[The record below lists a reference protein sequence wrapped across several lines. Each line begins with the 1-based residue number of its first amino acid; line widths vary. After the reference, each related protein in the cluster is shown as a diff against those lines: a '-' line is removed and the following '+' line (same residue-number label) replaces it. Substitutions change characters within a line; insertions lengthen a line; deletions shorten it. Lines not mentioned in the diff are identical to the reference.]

1 MLCSTR
7 GILFHRINYSE
18 SSVIAKI
25 YTEKFGLRTY
35 LVRGAKK
42 PKSGKQRYLQPLA
55 LLDLEV
61 YEKEKSEIQ
70 NIKEIRFEKIYKSLT
85 TDIVK
90 SSLLLF
96 INELLYK
103 AIREEES
110 NRELF
115 QFIRNG
121 LILLDESETYLN
133 FHLSFAIQL
142 TKFLGFYP
150 KNNYSGNRTFFHL
163 EEGEFQPK
171 STTDELQ
178 LNPRLGR
185 DLSEIL
191 KVPLEDHAT
200 LQLSNQQRISL
211 LAAMI
216 RFYELHLPGFRNI
229 KSHQILREV
238 LS

>member
-1 MLCSTR
+1 MLFSTR
-7 GILFHRINYSE
+7 GILFHKINYSE

-25 YTEKFGLRTY
+25 YTENFGLRTY
-35 LVRGAKK
+35 LIRGAKK
-42 PKSGKQRYLQPLA
+42 PKYGKQRYLQPLA

-61 YEKEKSEIQ
+61 YEKEKSDIQ
-70 NIKEIRFEKIYKSLT
+70 NIKEIRFEKIYNSLT
-85 TDIVK
+85 SDIVK

-103 AIREEES
+103 AIREEEP
-110 NRELF
+110 NPGLF
-115 QFIRNG
+115 QFIRDG
-121 LILLDESETYLN
+121 LILLDESEVYLN
-133 FHLSFAIQL
+133 FHLYFTTQL
-142 TKFLGFYP
+142 TKFLGFFP
-150 KNNYSGNRTFFHL
+150 KNNYSENRTFFHL

-178 LNPRLGR
+178 LNPGLGK
-185 DLSEIL
+185 DLSKIL
-191 KVPLEDHAT
+191 EVPLKDHAR
-200 LQLSNQQRISL
+200 LQLSSQQRISL
-211 LAAMI
+211 LAALI